1 MSKMVL
7 LKCDIGSR
15 AATVL
20 CPECG
25 RISRQILLL
34 PYYHDVE
41 ARLIRPHTC
50 PVCNTIFEC
59 CTPNQAGNWLA
70 AFERYNRNAD
80 AYNQSIKIDY
90 ASKRDA
96 LVHSMT
102 SVLSSAAQIAPEK
115 TAEKKFFYCS
125 IDIKGVN
132 FPLFYISDQGS
143 IDRGTVVVVPY
154 GRENEPRIGT
164 VRVCSAFAGNAV
176 PHPVDQTKHIIRIAS
191 NADLQELDP
200 TPPLFT
206 ENSGTPTNNQAS
218 QRITEFLKQLQ
229 WVKRKRQSIGK

>member
-102 SVLSSAAQIAPEK
+102 SVLSSAAQVAPEK

-132 FPLFYISDQGS
+132 FPLFYPAQDGYEGS
-143 IDRGTVVVVPY
+143 GCGGRPDR
-154 GRENEPRIGT
+154 
-164 VRVCSAFAGNAV
+164 
-176 PHPVDQTKHIIRIAS
+176 
-191 NADLQELDP
+191 
-200 TPPLFT
+200 
-206 ENSGTPTNNQAS
+206 SGTGRSAGRLRFWSGVHFPVRLVPKCFCTH
-218 QRITEFLKQLQ
+218 RTP
-229 WVKRKRQSIGK
+229 WRKMI